1 MIKAWRA
8 AVKLAGERVPGKTRA
23 VVSEAAYRIRKL
35 GDAAAADD
43 LLAVHGV
50 SPAEARERY
59 APAAAAAGA
68 AVGKKAAASSEADTL
83 AVSENASSAASASSE
98 ADALRRAAHAARS
111 GDGATGASTLAALPR
126 GPPVDAEQFGV
137 YEDIAASALAFA
149 LEEGDADDAVAAA
162 ADAEAY
168 LTRLVDS
175 MRATPDVHADALRAF
190 RDLLE
195 AARLTRVSLTA
206 TRPEYA
212 EASGMKS
219 VAAKAATSALR
230 LASRLPA
237 DAAFFRAGALCR
249 AAGDTN
255 SAFVFLNR
263 FLDIADAVDDAAE
276 ASFDS
281 VSPSPRNSSLKSAS
295 KSLRALDND
304 DFGATD
310 VPPPERLTLPSA
322 HAVDEKSREEA
333 RDWVLT
339 VSMDRAVTQQLPE
352 RACAKCGGSTFAGA
366 LKCHRCGAES
376 ERCAVT
382 GWPVPPGERVDAG
395 GGRGA
400 KRADWDAW
408 ANAVGT
414 DPWDPAGKAATK

>member
-1 MIKAWRA
+1 
-8 AVKLAGERVPGKTRA
+8 
-23 VVSEAAYRIRKL
+23 
-35 GDAAAADD
+35 
-43 LLAVHGV
+43 
-50 SPAEARERY
+50 
-59 APAAAAAGA
+59 
-68 AVGKKAAASSEADTL
+68 
-83 AVSENASSAASASSE
+83 
-98 ADALRRAAHAARS
+98 
-111 GDGATGASTLAALPR
+111 
-126 GPPVDAEQFGV
+126 
-137 YEDIAASALAFA
+137 
-149 LEEGDADDAVAAA
+149 
-162 ADAEAY
+162 
-168 LTRLVDS
+168 
-175 MRATPDVHADALRAF
+175 
-190 RDLLE
+190 
-195 AARLTRVSLTA
+195 
-206 TRPEYA
+206 
-212 EASGMKS
+212 MKS

-281 VSPSPRNSSLKSAS
+281 VSPSPRKSPRASKSAS

-322 HAVDEKSREEA
+322 HTVDEKSREEA